1 MFRCSMNRSLSY
13 KVSAV
18 YMDPFTAA
26 AGQICGAD
34 VAAGAR
40 DDDDACAECLAM
52 KRVGAEHL
60 Q

>member
-1 MFRCSMNRSLSY
+1 MG
-13 KVSAV
+13 
-18 YMDPFTAA
+18 PFTAA

-34 VAAGAR
+34 VAAGAQ
-40 DDDDACAECLAM
+40 DDDACAECLAM